1 MEAYIQFLNLD
12 ILIGNTQNMQR
23 QLFNTTLEMKQLFI
37 MASAE
42 MGGGLNLS
50 L

>member
-23 QLFNTTLEMKQLFI
+23 QLFNTTLEMKQLLI
-37 MASAE
+37 MASAP